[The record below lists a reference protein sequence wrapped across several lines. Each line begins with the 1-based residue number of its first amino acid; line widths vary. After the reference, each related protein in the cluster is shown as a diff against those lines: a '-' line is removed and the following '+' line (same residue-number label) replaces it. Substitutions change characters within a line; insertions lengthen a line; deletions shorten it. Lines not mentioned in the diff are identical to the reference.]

1 MKRGCGDRVSREGI
15 DVMHSKSFMKHLP
28 WVTICAVLFLGTT
41 GRPQHSHI
49 PGTQNPAGDL
59 PGFGQ
64 DLPASAREKQAKMQ
78 NEERQ
83 RRLVEDTEK
92 LLALA
97 TQLHDDVAKSNKNIL
112 SIDVVKRADEI
123 ERLAHSVKD
132 RMRS

>member
-1 MKRGCGDRVSREGI
+1 M
-15 DVMHSKSFMKHLP
+15 P
-28 WVTICAVLFLGTT
+28 WVMVCAAIFLGTT
-41 GRPQHSHI
+41 GMSQNGHVPSVPT
-49 PGTQNPAGDL
+49 PGADL

-64 DLPASAREKQAKMQ
+64 DLPTNVREKQVKMQ

-97 TQLHDDVAKSNKNIL
+97 TQLHDDVAKSNKNVL

-123 ERLAHSVKD
+123 ERLAHAVKD

>member
-1 MKRGCGDRVSREGI
+1 
-15 DVMHSKSFMKHLP
+15 MHSKSFMKHLP